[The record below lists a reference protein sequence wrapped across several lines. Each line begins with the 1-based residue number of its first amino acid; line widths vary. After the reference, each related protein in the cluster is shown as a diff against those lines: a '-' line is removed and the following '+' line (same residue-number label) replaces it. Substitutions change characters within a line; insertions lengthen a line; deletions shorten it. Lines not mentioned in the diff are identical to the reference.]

1 MTPQNLKRLIESLN
15 ECRARVP
22 LNKHPTMNRRHFLQS
37 LAALAAAP
45 ACAATAAAPWKLNYM
60 LASAM
65 YGSLSLTE
73 ILPEVKKTGAT
84 GIELWPKKH
93 GTQREEL
100 DAIGHDKFADML
112 KEHGIG
118 FGGSTRYDLGPF
130 GLTKEIA
137 VVKKLGGSFI
147 VTGGKGD
154 YKVSPEQLKKNVVE
168 FAEKMKPHAA
178 LAAEN
183 GVEIGIENHINNIID
198 TPDSLRWLADA
209 IRDTPGIGIA
219 LAPYHL
225 PQDPALLS
233 ELIRHIDKKMTLFYA
248 WEHGMGCM
256 KPMPKAEE
264 LQQMPGRGKLDWK
277 PLLQALKEVDFRGPT
292 EIFMH
297 PTPRGIPIMP
307 TLAES
312 TAEIIRAREHLDALI

>member
-1 MTPQNLKRLIESLN
+1 
-15 ECRARVP
+15 
-22 LNKHPTMNRRHFLQS
+22 MNRRHFLQS
-37 LAALAAAP
+37 LAAAAAAVP
-45 ACAATAAAPWKLNYM
+45 AWAASAPWKLNYM

-65 YGSLSLTE
+65 YGSLPLAQ

-84 GIELWPKKH
+84 AIELWPKKH

-100 DAIGHDKFADML
+100 DAIGHEKFADML
-112 KEHGIG
+112 KEHGVG

-130 GLTKEIA
+130 KLTQEIG
-137 VVKKLGGSFI
+137 VVKKLGGTFI
-147 VTGGKGD
+147 VTGGTGD
-154 YKVSPEQLKKNVVE
+154 YKVSPEQLKLNVKDFV
-168 FAEKMKPHAA
+168 EKMKPHAA
-178 LAAEN
+178 QAAES
-183 GVEIGIENHINNIID
+183 GVEIGIENHINNLID
-198 TPDSLRWLADA
+198 TPDSLRWLADG
-209 IRDTPGIGIA
+209 IRDIPGIGIA

-225 PQDPALLS
+225 PQDTALLS
-233 ELIRHIDKKMTLFYA
+233 DLIRHIDKKMTLFYA

-277 PLLQALKEVDFRGPT
+277 PLLQALKEVNFRGPT

-312 TAEIIRAREHLDALI
+312 TAEIVRAKEHLDALI

>member
-1 MTPQNLKRLIESLN
+1 
-15 ECRARVP
+15 
-22 LNKHPTMNRRHFLQS
+22 MNRRRFLQS
-37 LAALAAAP
+37 IP
-45 ACAATAAAPWKLNYM
+45 AATAAPAFAAEVPWKLNYM

-65 YGSLSLTE
+65 YGSLPLAE

-93 GTQREEL
+93 GTQREEM
-100 DAIGHDKFADML
+100 DAIGHEKFAAML

-130 GLTKEIA
+130 GLTEEIT
-137 VVKKLGGSFI
+137 VVKKLGGTFI
-147 VTGGKGD
+147 VTGGSGD
-154 YKVSPEQLKKNVVE
+154 YKVSPEQLKANVKAFV
-168 FAEKMKPHAA
+168 EKMKPHAA

-183 GVEIGIENHINNIID
+183 GVEIGIENHINNLID
-198 TPDSLRWLADA
+198 TPDSLLWLADD
-209 IRDTPGIGIA
+209 IRNIPGIGIA

-225 PQDPALLS
+225 PQDTKLLS
-233 ELIRHIDKKMTLFYA
+233 DLITHIDKKMTLFYT

-256 KPMPKAEE
+256 KPMPKEEE
-264 LQQMPGRGKLDWK
+264 LQQLPGRGKLDWK
-277 PLLQALKEVDFRGPT
+277 PLLAALKATKFTGPT

-312 TAEIIRAREHLDALI
+312 TAEIIRAKQHLDAIVATF